1 MKYLK
6 ISSLLVLSLL
16 LFVPAALADV
26 TCELRT
32 NTQRIRMESEN
43 EPLDALTIRCT
54 WLQDDITDDS
64 TFDLEVQFEGDLSN
78 DDDTPATLWLRDLA
92 ATDDDNPRTAVPA
105 ADGTPAVTGTD
116 EMGNRDP
123 APAVEVG
130 RDSVYW
136 ENIKFPDTWAIDAGT
151 ADTRGSG
158 IFTIADLFV
167 DVTSVDDERLEA
179 MIEMDGNDLG
189 SPNDTAA
196 VLTADSEAVSV
207 ARVDQALN
215 LEIAEGSEANDKINA
230 CVPGTFDIKVTLE
243 EGFRSAWMDDN
254 DIMLTASSGK
264 ITAKD
269 TGIFDVTGEGDDDE
283 LIIDVTSGPST
294 DTADLLITFAP
305 ASGGVGDDLT
315 LSAMLL
321 PMRRS
326 DESFVVSSTLVVGSY
341 VACTG
346 NTLVFPFISNMGGF
360 DTGVV
365 LVNDSKVD
373 GECSLFWDGV
383 MLTNDDDEVVVDDRD
398 MMDVDS
404 KDQTAFILSMQNAG
418 FQGLLSAEC
427 SFKPAYG
434 YAYITDT
441 AGTGAQGYL
450 AEVMEE

>member
-16 LFVPAALADV
+16 LFVPAAMADV

-43 EPLDALTIRCT
+43 EMLGALTIRCEWT
-54 WLQDDITDDS
+54 ENRCDDIDADS

-92 ATDDDNPRTAVPA
+92 ADSNDNPRTA
-105 ADGTPAVTGTD
+105 TPDTDPPVTGTD
-116 EMGNRDP
+116 AMGNRSP

-136 ENIKFPDTWAIDAGT
+136 ENIKFPEDWTTTNAGNGT
-151 ADTRGSG
+151 
-158 IFTIADLFV
+158 FTIADIYV
-167 DVTSVDDERLEA
+167 DATSVDDERLEA
-179 MIEMDGNDLG
+179 SIEMDGNDLG
-189 SPNDTAA
+189 TDR
-196 VLTADSEAVSV
+196 VLTADSEAVNV

-215 LEIAEGSEANDKINA
+215 LEFAEGSKAKGDINA
-230 CVPGTFDIKVTLE
+230 CVPGTFDISVTLE
-243 EGFRSAWMDDN
+243 EGYRNAWVSGN
-254 DIMLTASSGK
+254 DILLMVSSGE
-264 ITAKD
+264 ITAK
-269 TGIFDVTGEGDDDE
+269 TSGIFDVTGEGDADE
-283 LIIDVTSGPST
+283 LIIEVTSGGST
-294 DTADLLITFAP
+294 DTADLAITFEP
-305 ASGGVGDDLT
+305 AAGAVGDDLT
-315 LSAMLL
+315 LSAMIL
-321 PMRRS
+321 PRRRI
-326 DESFVVSSTLVVGSY
+326 DESFVVSSTLVVGTY
-341 VACTG
+341 AACTG
-346 NTLVFPFISNMGGF
+346 DTLVFPFISNMGGF

-383 MLTNDDDEVVVDDRD
+383 MLTNDDDEVVVADRD

-450 AEVMEE
+450 AEVE